1 MKGFTECLMYIL
13 FTMASI
19 SLMLFMAEI
28 CNGYIPIITFLL
40 GAFFGAISTIIKN
53 QEKIISLLET
63 NPNEAEKERKEENR
77 AE

>member
-1 MKGFTECLMYIL
+1 
-13 FTMASI
+13 
-19 SLMLFMAEI
+19 MAEI

-63 NPNEAEKERKEENR
+63 NPNEAEKEIKEENR